1 MKKEIFSSLFWL
13 LFAIY
18 YTAKSYHLGL
28 GEWGMPGP
36 GYFPFGAGLIF
47 GMLSLYVTVSA
58 LRKSSSGERPK
69 ETPERLRWENIVL
82 ILAGMLVYIL
92 IFKRVGFVISTFL
105 LVFLFIRVIARGR
118 WFYSFL
124 ASVSIT
130 VAFHVFFNIL
140 LNAQLPMGLL
150 KF

>member
-1 MKKEIFSSLFWL
+1 MKKDILSSLFWL

-18 YTAKSYHLGL
+18 YTAQSYRLGL
-28 GEWGMPGP
+28 GHWGMPGP

-47 GMLSLYVTVSA
+47 GVLALCVTVSSI
-58 LRKSSSGERPK
+58 RRSPQGEHPK
-69 ETPERLRWENIVL
+69 ETSERLQWENVAL
-82 ILAGMLVYIL
+82 ILGGMLVYIL
-92 IFKRVGFVISTFL
+92 IFKKAGFVIATFL
-105 LVFLFIRVIARGR
+105 LVLFFIRIIARER

-124 ASVSIT
+124 VSVSIT
-130 VAFHVFFNIL
+130 VAFHVFFDIL